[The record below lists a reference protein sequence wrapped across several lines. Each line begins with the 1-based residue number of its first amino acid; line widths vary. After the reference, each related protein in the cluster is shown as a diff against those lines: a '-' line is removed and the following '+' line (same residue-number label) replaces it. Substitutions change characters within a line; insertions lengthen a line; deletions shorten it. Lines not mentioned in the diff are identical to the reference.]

1 MDEALI
7 RKIESLP
14 EDVRQRLMDMP
25 VGLLILKLREPA
37 LVAADSLK
45 LQFEKELRLMMAWIE
60 DVQHR
65 TLERDLPPRPLKK
78 VPTIGAFEGQM
89 VMSDDFDDPLPEF
102 EEYM

>member
-1 MDEALI
+1 MKTEALL

-14 EDVRQRLMDMP
+14 ENVQQQIIDMP
-25 VGLLILKLREPA
+25 EHLLIFRLGKPLLFEP
-37 LVAADSLK
+37 DSQQ
-45 LQFEKELRLMMAWIE
+45 LQLMLAWIE

-65 TLERDLPPRPLKK
+65 TLERDLPDRPPRK
-78 VPTIGAFEGQM
+78 VPTIGAFQGQM